1 MVFFLGEIGFFFREK
16 NLEGGEERNR
26 EQAEVGGEG
35 SIYHHFLSPGIFFFN
50 PLYAFRYERFSL
62 VSRCSWVPLDF

>member
-1 MVFFLGEIGFFFREK
+1 MSGREKSVFFERKKIWRK
-16 NLEGGEERNR
+16 ERNR

-35 SIYHHFLSPGIFFFN
+35 SIYHHFLSPGIFLN

-62 VSRCSWVPLDF
+62 VSRCSWVSS